1 MVFQIGSRCN
11 LVEEKWKISITK
23 HKETECWKWEAE
35 KKRKM
40 RATTTN
46 KSIRSISEVYMMVCV
61 LEVYNITSF
70 EKKKWKAQE
79 KRTNTK
85 GNRTRAHTYT
95 K

>member
-1 MVFQIGSRCN
+1 MLKMGS
-11 LVEEKWKISITK
+11 K
-23 HKETECWKWEAE
+23 

-70 EKKKWKAQE
+70 EKKKMKGTRETNEHQRQSNKSTHIHKIEEAK
-79 KRTNTK
+79 KRENK
-85 GNRTRAHTYT
+85 ERNACIMA
-95 K
+95 